1 MADVESINNRSE
13 LHVFLV
19 MLQERFFY
27 QNKKSKSEISY
38 NLVILVRKSRAPPS

>member
-19 MLQERFFY
+19 MLQERFFLPK
-27 QNKKSKSEISY
+27 QKNP
-38 NLVILVRKSRAPPS
+38 NRKSVIIL